1 MTDGEPNRN
10 WAEMNYKDAIM
21 DYHGGRAR
29 FLIEAGPEMITRVT
43 KLLVNEPKQKGALYM
58 KKELSTD
65 LTKQERLPASV
76 RV

>member
-10 WAEMNYKDAIM
+10 WDEMNYKDAIM

-29 FLIEAGPEMITRVT
+29 FLIEAGPEMIRQ
-43 KLLVNEPKQKGALYM
+43 LLVNEPKQKGALYM
-58 KKELSTD
+58 KKELSID